1 MPATAVTE
9 LGAAGGRGLVIDH
22 LINIEGS
29 FTSNGTPRLGT
40 LRRSQAGAAMSVSV
54 VVGPATSPMSLL
66 QGDEDEHADPAPVTA
81 EPQETRTSLAV
92 SSAGIYSPTTATT
105 TTWAGTGSPAA
116 TPTVNATASS
126 NSSPDSATTSP

>member
-9 LGAAGGRGLVIDH
+9 LGAAGGRGLAIDH

-81 EPQETRTSLAV
+81 KPQETRTSLAV
-92 SSAGIYSPTTATT
+92 SSPGIYSPTTATT